1 MRKKEQRNK
10 SFNNYID
17 FPSLFFSLK
26 SFFFLAE
33 EREREQQSRGD
44 LDTAEG

>member
-10 SFNNYID
+10 SFNNHID

-33 EREREQQSRGD
+33 ERAEQQSRGD